1 MSQQS
6 RERRHADAGHDVNMT
21 DQEEDVANVFAVPDL
36 WRTSTWVDQ
45 LPRDD
50 AGSFFST
57 NIGRKSR
64 AMVAVTEW
72 KS

>member
-1 MSQQS
+1 M
-6 RERRHADAGHDVNMT
+6 NN
-21 DQEEDVANVFAVPDL
+21 QEEDVANVFAVPDL

-57 NIGRKSR
+57 NLGRKSR
-64 AMVAVTEW
+64 VMVAVTEW
-72 KS
+72 ES